1 MEQSQYDGMMKELAD
16 TERKFHC
23 GCEQVVALTLRLSE
37 MQNRYEWAKAMNRPT
52 SRDFFR
58 DRIKIIEGVKSM
70 YFTYAVYQAENLERL
85 QQEIYGRV
93 LVDSND
99 VYILVHYDRYRNV
112 RQNN

>member
-1 MEQSQYDGMMKELAD
+1 MRGG
-16 TERKFHC
+16 F
-23 GCEQVVALTLRLSE
+23 ALTLRLSE
-37 MQNRYEWAKAMNRPT
+37 MQKRYGWAKAMNRPT

-70 YFTYAVYQAENLERL
+70 YFTYAVYQAKNLERL

-99 VYILVHYDRYRNV
+99 VYILMHYDRYRNV